1 MTDSTQPGPSQP
13 DDAPTE
19 NLRTEHMRR
28 HETDHDIP
36 WSLPIVVRRSK
47 TAIARHIDVLEAT
60 ARAVVT
66 FLDDPRSQP
75 GGEWNEAV
83 EYWRD
88 GAIRK
93 VVRRGDG
100 KKLEDARAL
109 GCVSVTFGGTDDFA
123 PAEALVFAPGPVEP
137 LPPELKKLQVGG
149 TEFPDEGESSV
160 PAAEA
165 VVTIELSPDLTLT
178 TGKAAAQC
186 GHAAQLA
193 FEQMPD
199 DVRDRWRESGFS
211 LRVITASRESWAAND
226 QQVSVVDAGFTEVDG
241 PTETVRARW

>member
-109 GCVSVTFGGTDDFA
+109 GSVSVTFGGTEDFA

-160 PAAEA
+160 PAVEA

-199 DVRDRWRESGFS
+199 DVRDRWRESSFS

-226 QQVSVVDAGFTEVDG
+226 QQISVVDAGFTEVDG

>member
-1 MTDSTQPGPSQP
+1 M
-13 DDAPTE
+13 
-19 NLRTEHMRR
+19 TEHMRR
-28 HETDHDIP
+28 HETDHEVP

-66 FLDDPRSQP
+66 FLDDPRVHED
-75 GGEWNEAV
+75 GEWHDAV

-109 GCVSVTFGGTDDFA
+109 GCVGVTHGGTEDFA
-123 PAEALVFAPGPVEP
+123 PAEAFVFVPGPVEP
-137 LPPELKKLQVGG
+137 LPTELKKLQVGG
-149 TEFPDEGESSV
+149 TELPDEGESST

-165 VVTIELSPDLTLT
+165 VVTIELSPKLTLT
-178 TGKAAAQC
+178 TG
-186 GHAAQLA
+186 
-193 FEQMPD
+193 
-199 DVRDRWRESGFS
+199 
-211 LRVITASRESWAAND
+211 
-226 QQVSVVDAGFTEVDG
+226 
-241 PTETVRARW
+241 

>member
-1 MTDSTQPGPSQP
+1 MTESMH
-13 DDAPTE
+13 AE
-19 NLRTEHMRR
+19 HLRTEHMRR
-28 HETDHDIP
+28 HETDHEVP

-60 ARAVVT
+60 SRAVVT
-66 FLDDPRSQP
+66 FLDDPRTQP
-75 GGEWNEAV
+75 GGEWHDAV
-83 EYWRD
+83 AYWRD

-109 GCVSVTFGGTDDFA
+109 GSVSVTFGGTDDFA
-123 PAEALVFAPGPVEP
+123 PAEASVFVPGPVEP
-137 LPPELKKLQVGG
+137 LPHELKKLQVGG
-149 TEFPDEGESSV
+149 TEFPDEGESSI

-165 VVTIELSPDLTLT
+165 VVTIELSPELTLT

-193 FEQMPD
+193 YEQMPD
-199 DVRDRWRESGFS
+199 RVRERWRASGFN
-211 LRVITASRESWAAND
+211 LRVQTATKEAWAANE

-241 PTETVRARW
+241 PTETVRAKW

>member
-1 MTDSTQPGPSQP
+1 M
-13 DDAPTE
+13 
-19 NLRTEHMRR
+19 TEHMRR
-28 HETDHDIP
+28 HETDHEIP

-60 ARAVVT
+60 SRAVVT

-75 GGEWNEAV
+75 GGDWNEAL

-100 KKLEDARAL
+100 KKLDDARAL

-149 TEFPDEGESSV
+149 TEFPDEGESSI

-165 VVTIELSPDLTLT
+165 VVTIELSPELTLT

-211 LRVITASRESWAAND
+211 LRVQTATKDAWAAND
-226 QQVSVVDAGFTEVDG
+226 QQISVIDAGFTEVDG
-241 PTETVRARW
+241 PTETVRASW

>member
-1 MTDSTQPGPSQP
+1 MTEQ
-13 DDAPTE
+13 
-19 NLRTEHMRR
+19 MRR
-28 HETDHDIP
+28 HEYDHEKP

-47 TAIARHIDVLEAT
+47 TNIARHIDVLEAV
-60 ARAVVT
+60 ARAVVA
-66 FLDDPRSQP
+66 FLDDPRVKE
-75 GGEWNEAV
+75 GGQWHDAV

-93 VVRRGDG
+93 IVRRGDG
-100 KKLEDARAL
+100 KKLDDARAL
-109 GCVSVTFGGTDDFA
+109 GCVGVSHGGTDDFA
-123 PAEALVFAPGPVEP
+123 PAEAFVFAPGPVEP
-137 LPPELKKLQVGG
+137 LPRPLTKLQVGG

-160 PAAEA
+160 SAAEA
-165 VVTIELSPDLTLT
+165 FVTIDFSPEVTLT

-186 GHAAQLA
+186 GHAAQLV

-199 DVRDRWRESGFS
+199 DVRQRWRESGFS
-211 LRVITASRESWAAND
+211 LRVITASSEAWAAND

>member
-1 MTDSTQPGPSQP
+1 MTEQ
-13 DDAPTE
+13 
-19 NLRTEHMRR
+19 MRR
-28 HETDHDIP
+28 HEFDHEIP

-47 TAIARHIDVLEAT
+47 ANIARHIDVLEAT

-66 FLDDPRSQP
+66 FLDDPRTGP
-75 GGEWNEAV
+75 EGEWHEAV
-83 EYWRD
+83 DYWRD

-100 KKLEDARAL
+100 QKLEDARGL
-109 GCVSVTFGGTDDFA
+109 GCVSVEFGGTEDFG
-123 PAEALVFAPGPVEP
+123 PAEALVFPPGPVDP
-137 LPPELKKLQVGG
+137 LPKELKKLQVGG

-160 PAAEA
+160 PLAEA
-165 VVTIELSPDLTLT
+165 IVSIELSPEVTLT

-199 DVRDRWRESGFS
+199 EVRRAWRDSGFS
-211 LRVITASRESWAAND
+211 LRVSTATNDAWAANE

>member
-1 MTDSTQPGPSQP
+1 MTEQ
-13 DDAPTE
+13 
-19 NLRTEHMRR
+19 MRR
-28 HETDHDIP
+28 HEFDHEIP

-47 TAIARHIDVLEAT
+47 TNIARHIDVLEAT

-66 FLDDPRSQP
+66 FLDDPRTGPEGQ
-75 GGEWNEAV
+75 WHEAID
-83 EYWRD
+83 YWRE

-100 KKLEDARAL
+100 QKLEDARGL
-109 GCVSVTFGGTDDFA
+109 GCVSVEFGGTEDFG
-123 PAEALVFAPGPVEP
+123 PAEALVFPPGPVEP
-137 LPPELKKLQVGG
+137 LPKELKKLQVGG
-149 TEFPDEGESSV
+149 TEFPDEGESSI
-160 PAAEA
+160 PLAEA
-165 VVTIELSPDLTLT
+165 IVFIELSPEVTLT

-199 DVRDRWRESGFS
+199 EARRAWRESGFS
-211 LRVITASRESWAAND
+211 LRVSTATKDAWAAGE